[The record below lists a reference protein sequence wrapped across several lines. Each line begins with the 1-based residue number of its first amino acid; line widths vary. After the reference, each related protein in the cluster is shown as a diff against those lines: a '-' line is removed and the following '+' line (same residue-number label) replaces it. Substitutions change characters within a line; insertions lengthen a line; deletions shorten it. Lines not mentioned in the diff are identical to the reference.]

1 VRGNLPMAKSD
12 FVTIKANLQPS
23 VNVVDRRVHDGVE
36 SLEANST
43 VDTGGPIFAAYE
55 KYHSLTTLQQ
65 TKTLIS
71 PLLQRF

>member
-1 VRGNLPMAKSD
+1 MTKSD
-12 FVTIKANLQPS
+12 FFAIEPNLQPS
-23 VNVVDRRVHDGVE
+23 VNVVDRRVHDGIE

-65 TKTLIS
+65 TKTPIS
-71 PLLQRF
+71 IKGF